1 MKLYEIKKML
11 HLLKKKLN
19 PNGKIFIFTLDTRKN
34 EIPTFKKMNL
44 GLIKSFERDIKILK
58 IITRLYPSRTEKNIS
73 FIM

>member
-1 MKLYEIKKML
+1 MKLNEIKKML
-11 HLLKKKLN
+11 YLLKKNLS

-44 GLIKSFERDIKILK
+44 GLNKSFKRDMKILK
-58 IITRLYPSRTEKNIS
+58 IITRLYRGRIKRDL